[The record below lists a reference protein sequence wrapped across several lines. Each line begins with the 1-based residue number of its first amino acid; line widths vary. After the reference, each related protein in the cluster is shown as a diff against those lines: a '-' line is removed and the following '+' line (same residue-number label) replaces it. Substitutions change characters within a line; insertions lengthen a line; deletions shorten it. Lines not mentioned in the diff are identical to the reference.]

1 MSVQPHPNHT
11 EPNLAIQPRRFRS
24 GLWETHPTRVISEMP
39 VGITING
46 VTWLTL
52 MATPTH
58 LEALAVGFAY
68 NEGIIQSL
76 EEVADVRVCPAGDNV
91 DLWLHHA
98 AAEPKAWRRTSGC
111 AGGLTAAILE
121 REVHLAEVAP
131 NEITP
136 AVLLDLMGQL
146 YAAQDLYHESGGV
159 HSSALADGQRLLVS
173 AEDIGRHNTL
183 DKLAGRMLLEK
194 VSARPL
200 IALTTGRISSEMLQK
215 AARIGTPLVLSRTSP
230 SSFSVQLAAAW
241 GMTLVGYARR
251 DQFSIYTHPERIAS
265 SELALQAAASEA
277 A

>member
-1 MSVQPHPNHT
+1 MSVQPQPNNNK
-11 EPNLAIQPRRFRS
+11 PNQPIHPRRFRS
-24 GLWETHPTRVISEMP
+24 GEWETHPTRVISEMP
-39 VGITING
+39 IGITING

-68 NEGIIQSL
+68 NEGLIHSL
-76 EEVADVRVCPAGDNV
+76 EEVADVRVCPSEDNV
-91 DLWLHHA
+91 DLWLRHA

-111 AGGLTAAILE
+111 SGGLTAAILE
-121 REVHLAEVAP
+121 REVHLAEVSPGGIA
-131 NEITP
+131 P

-159 HSSALADGQRLLVS
+159 HSSALSDGQRLLLS

-194 VSARPL
+194 VTARPL
-200 IALTTGRISSEMLQK
+200 ITLTTGRISSEMLQK

-230 SSFSVQLAAAW
+230 SSFSVQLATAW
-241 GMTLVGYARR
+241 GITLVGYARR
-251 DQFSIYTHPERIAS
+251 DQFSIYTHPERIAT
-265 SELALQAAASEA
+265 SELAVQAAAGEVA
-277 A
+277 